1 MKWKLNWRKYC
12 LLSAGDNE
20 NDSDVATDNITFTI
34 KDIKLYLS
42 MVILSAKNNQNLW
55 NTPSKWFES

>member
-1 MKWKLNWRKYC
+1 MKFKLNWRKYC

-20 NDSDVATDNITFTI
+20 NDNNVATDNIIFTI

-42 MVILSAKNNQNLW
+42 TVILSAKNNQNL
-55 NTPSKWFES
+55 

>member
-1 MKWKLNWRKYC
+1 MKLKLNWRKYC

-20 NDSDVATDNITFTI
+20 NDNDVATDNIIFTI

-55 NTPSKWFES
+55 NTPSKGFES